1 MTRFTRRPGMMITI
15 LILVGTQAII
25 SASTIKGRICE
36 LAEGENLLVH
46 QLQPGIIILHSMK
59 NYASVKPSSFYIYLS
74 DECLSYLTAEKNN
87 VLKIKSISILSP
99 LNYCS

>member
-46 QLQPGIIILHSMK
+46 QLQPGIIILHSME
-59 NYASVKPSSFYIYLS
+59 NYACVKPSSFYIYLS
-74 DECLSYLTAEKNN
+74 DECLSYLTAERKN
-87 VLKIKSISILSP
+87 VLKLSP
-99 LNYCS
+99 YQFYLP